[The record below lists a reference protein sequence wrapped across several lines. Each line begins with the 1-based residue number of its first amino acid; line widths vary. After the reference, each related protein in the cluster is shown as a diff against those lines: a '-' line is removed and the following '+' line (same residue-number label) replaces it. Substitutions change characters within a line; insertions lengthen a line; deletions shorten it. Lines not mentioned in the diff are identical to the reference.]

1 MVDLSQET
9 ETLIAAKAARTGRT
23 PDEIVRDALT
33 PSGSVL
39 PWRNS
44 AKPLPGAMSKA
55 ALIAEMEEIA
65 ARSAARPT
73 ADPRS
78 IDEIIG
84 YDDFGMPR

>member
-1 MVDLSQET
+1 MVDLSSET
-9 ETLIAAKAARTGRT
+9 ETLIVTRAASTGRT

-33 PSGSVL
+33 HTGDVL

-44 AKPLPGAMSKA
+44 VKPQPKAMTKA
-55 ALIAEMEEIA
+55 ELIAEMEEIA